1 MEILENNKRK
11 IKFLSDLEINLNDSE
26 LDDLEL
32 QLSKEEEQILEEIAS
47 LQKRISNHPTFM
59 QDMLKAV
66 EQGSINFIDSITDT
80 GDSFNELKDPKS
92 VRQLNDIEI
101 DKKYKSADPEKNRNW
116 QTRTM
121 KAAKEDPIDLNA
133 ANSTTGMSDIGIAK
147 FKRYK
152 EAYSQR
158 TKSITKISNKDS
170 TINYKTDERQNFE
183 SLSGLRNY
191 RVGPVVPMP
200 SVQEMKMKFQQAVND
215 GKIDQ
220 SNRSGFIRDEN
231 FAVFDK
237 QLMKEFGFKSPKDAE
252 KWRVENHLTIHE
264 GPDGMFLVPTDV
276 HDATSHSGYVSKL
289 AEVLAGKDGAEEALK
304 KFKIEEKKRYIEH
317 EVKNR
322 SIRVIKGVGLSAVKD
337 LLKHSVVIICKE
349 TYIEFKEE
357 HKDSLIERIKRI
369 LQKCWSSLKAKIKY
383 VFSNIWNNIKGSILS
398 EFLTALNDFIF
409 GTFKNIFKVVRQMWG
424 SIKSAFN
431 IICNTNSSW
440 EDRIFEASKILS
452 AGIVGIIGFSLN
464 ELIEKGLMSIGI
476 PFSSFISECVSG
488 LFAGILSAVVLMI
501 FDHAKEYLQCQ
512 DEKLQLA
519 LLQSKSLTIDVAR
532 ISISSIKIDKKMY
545 ETFCFFADS
554 YIHIERSRNSIINN
568 QDEISSLI
576 AETKTYLLEEKE
588 QMNRLKELLE
598 NGKEF

>member
-1 MEILENNKRK
+1 MEILENDRRK
-11 IKFLSDLEINLNDSE
+11 LEFLSDLELNWDDSE
-26 LDDLEL
+26 LDDIEAK
-32 QLSKEEEQILEEIAS
+32 LSDEEKRLLEEIAS
-47 LQKRISNHPTFM
+47 LQKRISKHPTFV
-59 QDMLKAV
+59 QDMLKAIK
-66 EQGSINFIDSITDT
+66 QGSINFIDSVTDT
-80 GDSFNELKDPKS
+80 GDSFNELKDPKN

-101 DKKYKSADPEKNRNW
+101 IKKSRSADPEKNRNL

-121 KAAKEDPIDLNA
+121 KMAKENPIDLNA

-158 TKSITKISNKDS
+158 TKSITKISNEDS
-170 TINYKTDERQNFE
+170 TINYKADERQNFE

-220 SNRSGFIRDEN
+220 SNRSGFIMNEN
-231 FAVFDK
+231 FAIFDR
-237 QLMKEFGFKSPKDAE
+237 QLMKEFGFKTLKEAK

-276 HDATSHSGYVSKL
+276 HDATSHCGYRSKL
-289 AEVLAGKDGAEEALK
+289 ADVLAGKEGAEEALR
-304 KFKIEEKKRYIEH
+304 KFEIEEKKHYIKH
-317 EVKNR
+317 EAKVR
-322 SIRVIKGVGLSAVKD
+322 GIRAVRGVGLSAVKD
-337 LLKHSVVIICKE
+337 VLKHSVVIVCKE

-369 LQKCWSSLKAKIKY
+369 FQKCWSSLKAKIKY
-383 VFSNIWNNIKGSILS
+383 VFSNIWSNIKGSILS

-464 ELIEKGLMSIGI
+464 ELIEKGLMSMGV
-476 PFSSFISECVSG
+476 PFSSFIAECASG
-488 LFAGILSAVVLMI
+488 LFAGILSAIVLMI
-501 FDHAKEYLQCQ
+501 FDHTKEYLQCQ

-519 LLQSKSLTIDVAR
+519 LLQSKSVTIDVAR
-532 ISISSIKIDKKMY
+532 MSISSIKIDKKMY

-554 YIHIERSRNSIINN
+554 YIHMERSRNSILKS
-568 QDEISSLI
+568 QDKISSLI
-576 AETKTYLLEEKE
+576 TETKTYLLEENE
-588 QMNRLKELLE
+588 QITRLKNILE
-598 NGKEF
+598 DGKEF